1 MFLIWTLI
9 LFLLFST
16 DRRVFAM
23 YTNNV
28 CFFLCHLSSLTI
40 FRLFSYGNS
49 IASWYTLI
57 KYLCFFLYHFVR
69 ECFRGTCF
77 CHQNYF
83 YVQFIHFLCGLEFR
97 AYTLYLCCGF
107 NILFL
112 MGCFIV
118 FDECLCVCICVLHS
132 WCPSIYIHSGVRIK
146 WYMHIFGVNFGT
158 KYAYNSNWK
167 ANEISTRVA

>member
-1 MFLIWTLI
+1 MFVFSYAISVR
-9 LFLLFST
+9 LLF
-16 DRRVFAM
+16 FA
-23 YTNNV
+23 
-28 CFFLCHLSSLTI
+28 F
-40 FRLFSYGNS
+40 FSYGNS

-57 KYLCFFLYHFVR
+57 KYLCFFFWYHFVR

-97 AYTLYLCCGF
+97 AYTTISMLWF
-107 NILFL
+107 KTF
-112 MGCFIV
+112 CFWWGVLSYWMSVCV
-118 FDECLCVCICVLHS
+118 FVCICVLHS
-132 WCPSIYIHSGVRIK
+132 WCPSIYIRSGARIE
-146 WYMHIFGVNFGT
+146 WYMHIFGVNFET